1 MVICHQLQQ
10 TQSLTRPNEL
20 VENTL
25 HIPLGDG
32 QEVRILVAED
42 HLLNQMLMKR
52 IFEKMHIDC
61 DFANDGQEA
70 VEACHR
76 NRYDLI
82 FMDITMPLR
91 DGYEATK
98 MIRGINSERQPYI
111 VALTANATNDDKQK
125 CFEAGMNEFMPKPIS
140 LERINLIMEKMAKI
154 TMDKMSGD

>member
-1 MVICHQLQQ
+1 MVESALNIL
-10 TQSLTRPNEL
+10 SGG
-20 VENTL
+20 
-25 HIPLGDG
+25 GDKL
-32 QEVRILVAED
+32 RILVAED

-70 VEACHR
+70 VEACHK
-76 NRYDLI
+76 NNYDLV

-98 MIRGINSERQPYI
+98 MIRGTNQRQPYI
-111 VALTANATNDDKQK
+111 VALTANATNEDKQK

-140 LERINLIMEKMAKI
+140 LEKIHMMMGKMAKI
-154 TMDKMSGD
+154 KMDKMYGG